1 VARVVVVQDRVRTG
15 DALFRS
21 LMRASSPPH
30 RGGQFIGRVSMTGRR
45 CCHTGKA
52 RRFFDEHAVGPDEDR
67 RGRVAAVR
75 AR

>member
-1 VARVVVVQDRVRTG
+1 
-15 DALFRS
+15 
-21 LMRASSPPH
+21 MRASSPPH